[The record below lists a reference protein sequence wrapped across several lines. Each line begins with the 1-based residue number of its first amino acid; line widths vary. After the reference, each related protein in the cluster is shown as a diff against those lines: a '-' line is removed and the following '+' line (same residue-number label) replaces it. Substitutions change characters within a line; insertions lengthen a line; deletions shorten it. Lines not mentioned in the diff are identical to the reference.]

1 MLHIITDED
10 NTLAGFILQ
19 PLHEIDEVNV
29 IQFSKKKKSFFEK
42 IIRYFEAKFFLLGQG
57 ISLSKEARKSIERIS
72 KDDSV
77 LIFDIDYIRD
87 LQVISKTL
95 PPVKRKSIFLWNP
108 LKTHD
113 GKDWKVQRNL
123 NVLRNIFD
131 DVFTFDS
138 SDAKNNSLRYAVQPF
153 VDLNISSSE
162 KDIDIYFIGSDKGR
176 LKQLIEIKKR
186 AEDEGLICHFHITPS
201 KRINYSQEE
210 SKYLSYHE
218 ISYEENIKKA
228 ARSKCLVEIVQN
240 NQTGP
245 TMRSM
250 EAAFLGCKLITNR
263 TSAKNDIFY
272 HYNNV
277 LIFEDV
283 KEMQLTSFLNSEM
296 RDFNKEV
303 KAAHE
308 VRNWWKQFL

>member
-19 PLHEIDEVNV
+19 PLHEINGVNV

-57 ISLSKEARKSIERIS
+57 ISLSKEIKKSIEKIS

-77 LIFDIDYIRD
+77 LFFDIDYIRD
-87 LQVISKTL
+87 LQVISKAL
-95 PPVKRKSIFLWNP
+95 PPVRRKSIFLWNP

-123 NVLRNIFD
+123 NILRNLFD

-138 SDAKNNSLRYAVQPF
+138 SDANNHSLRYAVQPF

-186 AEDEGLICHFHITPS
+186 AENEGLICHFHVTPS

-210 SKYLSYHE
+210 SKYLSHHE
-218 ISYEENIKKA
+218 ISYEDNIKKA

-263 TSAKNDIFY
+263 RSAKNDIFY
-272 HYNNV
+272 HSNNV